1 MADSYRGVFGAIPY
15 AIRHTDSWT
24 MRVYGVVGALAA
36 AFITVVVMLAL
47 VVWMGETA
55 EMDSGLF
62 LFSRSL
68 YVIAGFAA
76 VAPLI
81 APMLLVARRHRR
93 GDPVA
98 DNYDRILAYTGFV
111 FLVSLYVGMVI
122 SAPADLRDPTN
133 SAVVNALYAL
143 PPLAGLVPPILTGT
157 LVFVAHRRLRRPD
170 AADSDAVDS
179 GAAGSDAV
187 DSGAAGSDAVDSGAA
202 GSDAVDSDAAGS
214 DAGSSVDRS
223 SAESEGGADD
233 DSRTVN
239 TETEGTDPAV
249 AADGD
254 PGTANPETGR
264 PTRSE

>member
-187 DSGAAGSDAVDSGAA
+187 DS
-202 GSDAVDSDAAGS
+202 DAAGS